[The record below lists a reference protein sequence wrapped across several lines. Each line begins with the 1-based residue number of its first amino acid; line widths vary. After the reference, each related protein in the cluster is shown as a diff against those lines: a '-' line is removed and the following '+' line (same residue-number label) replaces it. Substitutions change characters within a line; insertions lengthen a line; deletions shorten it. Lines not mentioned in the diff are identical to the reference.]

1 MKLARAEREI
11 NDVGDC
17 RNKNRSTG
25 FDKPGGNRIRITL
38 FNRTVEMNLGDFH
51 VRELHATC
59 VHREKAPITCASQTQ
74 CDTVKR
80 QKNRTPSVST
90 RRL

>member
-25 FDKPGGNRIRITL
+25 FEKPGGNRIKNTMFI
-38 FNRTVEMNLGDFH
+38 RTVEKNLGDFH
-51 VRELHATC
+51 VRESAHHVPAKLSVTPL
-59 VHREKAPITCASQTQ
+59 KA
-74 CDTVKR
+74 
-80 QKNRTPSVST
+80 KNRTPSVST
-90 RRL
+90 RRYRL